1 MSVSLKVSWFIR
13 FSFLNVERRIFIIYR
28 MFWVKKKHIERSK
41 SVNIVDKNLKK

>member
-1 MSVSLKVSWFIR
+1 M
-13 FSFLNVERRIFIIYR
+13 IFIIDLYR